1 MHRHIHWT
9 ELPPRMKFSQLKRTK
24 KSENNLGLETNST
37 DLDLILHK
45 FWNVNDSIW
54 QLFET

>member
-1 MHRHIHWT
+1 
-9 ELPPRMKFSQLKRTK
+9 MKFSQLKKTK
-24 KSENNLGLETNST
+24 KSENNLGLETNGT